1 MLEACVSGDLLHRL
15 VSCRKRFAILE
26 AKHKQIE
33 IKGYLKL
40 KKNTRKQFSRA
51 GVLVFIIYISILIY
65 FVFFS
70 DHYGRTTG
78 FQDFRY
84 NLTLFAEIKRYIN
97 HRDYFT
103 WENLLT
109 NLVGNILVFAPMGI
123 LIPIM
128 RKKKTGFFTVL
139 ASSFFLSLFIETV
152 QLVFRVGVFDVDDLL
167 MNTIGGGL
175 GYVLF
180 LLGKLHFCRKYMP
193 SPKGKNRKKGKNKKK

>member
-1 MLEACVSGDLLHRL
+1 MQEAFRHLGGET
-15 VSCRKRFAILE
+15 E
-26 AKHKQIE
+26 AYRN
-33 IKGYLKL
+33 KGVLKL
-40 KKNTRKQFSRA
+40 KKNTRKQLSRA

-123 LIPIM
+123 LLPIM
-128 RKKKTGFFTVL
+128 RKKKTGFFTVFA
-139 ASSFFLSLFIETV
+139 ASFLLSLFIETV

-180 LLGKLHFCRKYMP
+180 LLGKLHFCRKYT
-193 SPKGKNRKKGKNKKK
+193 SSQKGKNRKKGKTRKKRK